1 MTGRMSVA
9 LVQHFVTRYMG
20 DDVSRNQPSPPQWVR
35 TLPIRVAPIP
45 GEAMDS
51 WLEALAARSQSA
63 WGDLL
68 DAVGLTYTEKGA
80 PLPSSRLLE
89 AMSIDLTAVATA
101 TGVPHDV
108 LTSMTIDALCRG
120 STDIETRQ
128 HLLPGSRYCPSCLA
142 GNGGRW
148 ALWWRLRWAFA
159 CPTHLCLLVDE
170 CPRCG
175 RAPRTR
181 AMPLWMEPTPA
192 RCTHPAPD
200 TLGRRPPR
208 CGADLTSATTVGLPE
223 HHPAL
228 DAQDA
233 IQAVIAAGSVSTGIY
248 QDAPVS
254 AAQYLCDLRAIG
266 MRALRYGSA
275 ADLRP
280 MSTRRRSARDPL
292 GEAADFSAEH
302 RLHTA
307 IPSPP
312 TAAQTAV
319 GACAAVPVLSSES
332 VQAAGERVRW
342 LVDSSRAQG
351 LAVSATNIG
360 WGRDTSAALTATQLA
375 ALRPYLSHV
384 AQVHYRC
391 LSNSP
396 RRPPRTVPPVHRS
409 LPALFWH
416 RWVLPIDDTH
426 VGFEQIRLA
435 LSVGV
440 VIAAGRLRLEDAC
453 ACLGMATTP
462 KAASRA
468 LQALGARP
476 DWAATTD
483 MLTRVADT
491 LAEHPAP
498 IDYERRRHLP
508 TGDLLPE
515 SSWHDICR
523 RLGLRPGRVVKHRLI
538 RCWLYER
545 ITGSPGR
552 MCLHAI
558 DTGPFRALLAD
569 LPRTLYPELVSAL
582 DAAARQFLDDNGA
595 GDEPLLWSP
604 PHDAAPDWLSRRPPS
619 TAIDVGKLHE
629 LVQPRDSHLGTVA
642 TRLRASLEVV
652 REALN
657 DAPAPRPTLT
667 LTQRRATGA
676 VMVGARAQLTPEV
689 LADLYLRQRLT
700 LKAIGETV
708 GVSKQTIGRLAREYG
723 IPLRPS
729 AVSSRRHA
737 LGTDE

>member
-1 MTGRMSVA
+1 
-9 LVQHFVTRYMG
+9 
-20 DDVSRNQPSPPQWVR
+20 
-35 TLPIRVAPIP
+35 
-45 GEAMDS
+45 MDS
-51 WLEALAARSQSA
+51 WLEALAARSQST

-68 DAVGLTYTEKGA
+68 EAVRLTRTEEGA
-80 PLPSSRLLE
+80 PLPPFRLME
-89 AMSIDLTAVATA
+89 AMSIDLGAVASA
-101 TGVPHDV
+101 TGVPRDV
-108 LTSMTIDALCRG
+108 LTSMTADALCRG
-120 STDIETRQ
+120 STGVETQQ
-128 HLLPGSRYCPSCLA
+128 HLLPGSRYCPACLA

-159 CPTHLCLLVDE
+159 CPAHSCLLVDE

-181 AMPLWMEPTPA
+181 AVPLWMEPTPG
-192 RCTHPAPD
+192 RCTDPALD
-200 TLGRRPPR
+200 ARGRRPPR
-208 CGADLTSATTVGLPE
+208 CGADLTAAATVGLSK

-228 DAQDA
+228 DAQQA

-248 QDAPVS
+248 HESPTS

-275 ADLRP
+275 AELRP
-280 MSTRRRSARDPL
+280 TSTGRRSVRDPF
-292 GEAADFSAEH
+292 GEAAEFSTAH

-307 IPSPP
+307 TPSPP
-312 TAAQTAV
+312 TAAQTAL
-319 GACAAVPVLSSES
+319 GACVAVPVLSAES
-332 VQAAGERVRW
+332 VQSAGERVRW
-342 LVDSSRAQG
+342 LVGSSRAQG
-351 LAVSATNIG
+351 LAVSATNVG
-360 WGRDTSAALTATQLA
+360 WGRDTSGALTGTQLA

-384 AQVHYRC
+384 AQLHYRC
-391 LSNSP
+391 LSSHP

-416 RWVLPIDDTH
+416 RWMLPVDDTP

-453 ACLGMATTP
+453 SCLGMATTP
-462 KAASRA
+462 KATSRA

-476 DWAATTD
+476 DWGATTD
-483 MLTRVADT
+483 MLTRMADL

-498 IDYERRRHLP
+498 IDYDRRRHLP
-508 TGDLLPE
+508 VGDLLPE
-515 SSWHDICR
+515 PSWHDICR
-523 RLGLRPGRVVKHRLI
+523 RLGIRPGRAAKHRLI

-552 MCLHAI
+552 MCPHATN
-558 DTGPFRALLAD
+558 TGPFRAILAD
-569 LPRTLYPELVSAL
+569 LPRTLHPELVSAL
-582 DAAARQFLDDNGA
+582 DATARRFLDDQGL
-595 GDEPLLWSP
+595 GHEPLRWSP
-604 PHDAAPDWLSRRPPS
+604 PQDAAPDWMSRRPLNE
-619 TAIDVGKLHE
+619 AIDVGRLHE
-629 LVQPRDSHLGTVA
+629 LVHPRDCSLGAIA
-642 TRLRASLEVV
+642 TRLGTSIELV

-667 LTQRRATGA
+667 ITQRRATGA
-676 VMVGARAQLTPEV
+676 VIVDARARLTPQV

-700 LKAIGETV
+700 LKAIGDIA
-708 GVSKQTIGRLAREYG
+708 GVSRMTVGRLAREYG

-729 AVSSRRHA
+729 AASSRRHT
-737 LGTDE
+737 LDTGE

>member
-1 MTGRMSVA
+1 
-9 LVQHFVTRYMG
+9 
-20 DDVSRNQPSPPQWVR
+20 
-35 TLPIRVAPIP
+35 
-45 GEAMDS
+45 
-51 WLEALAARSQSA
+51 
-63 WGDLL
+63 
-68 DAVGLTYTEKGA
+68 
-80 PLPSSRLLE
+80 
-89 AMSIDLTAVATA
+89 
-101 TGVPHDV
+101 
-108 LTSMTIDALCRG
+108 
-120 STDIETRQ
+120 
-128 HLLPGSRYCPSCLA
+128 
-142 GNGGRW
+142 
-148 ALWWRLRWAFA
+148 
-159 CPTHLCLLVDE
+159 
-170 CPRCG
+170 
-175 RAPRTR
+175 
-181 AMPLWMEPTPA
+181 
-192 RCTHPAPD
+192 
-200 TLGRRPPR
+200 
-208 CGADLTSATTVGLPE
+208 
-223 HHPAL
+223 
-228 DAQDA
+228 
-233 IQAVIAAGSVSTGIY
+233 
-248 QDAPVS
+248 
-254 AAQYLCDLRAIG
+254 
-266 MRALRYGSA
+266 GSA

-280 MSTRRRSARDPL
+280 THTGRRSARDPL
-292 GEAADFSAEH
+292 GDAADFSAEH

-312 TAAQTAV
+312 TAAQTAL
-319 GACAAVPVLSSES
+319 GACVAVPVLSAES

-351 LAVSATNIG
+351 LSVSATNVG
-360 WGRDTSAALTATQLA
+360 WGRDTSEALTSVQLA
-375 ALRPYLSHV
+375 ALSPHLSHV

-391 LSNSP
+391 LSSYP
-396 RRPPRTVPPVHRS
+396 RRPRPTVPPVHRS

-416 RWVLPIDDTH
+416 RWVLPVDDTH

-498 IDYERRRHLP
+498 IDYERRRRLP
-508 TGDLLPE
+508 MGDLLPE

-545 ITGSPGR
+545 IAGSPGR
-552 MCLHAI
+552 MFLHAI
-558 DTGPFRALLAD
+558 DTGPFRAMLAD

-582 DAAARQFLDDNGA
+582 DAAARRFLDDQDLGH
-595 GDEPLLWSP
+595 EPLRWSP
-604 PHDAAPDWLSRRPPS
+604 PQDAAPAWTSRRPLNE
-619 TAIDVGKLHE
+619 AIDVGKLHE
-629 LVQPRDSHLGTVA
+629 LVQPRDSRLGAVTA
-642 TRLRASLEVV
+642 RLGASIDSV

-657 DAPAPRPTLT
+657 DAPAPPPTLT
-667 LTQRRATGA
+667 LAQRRATGA

-689 LADLYLRQRLT
+689 LADLYVRQRLT

>member
-1 MTGRMSVA
+1 MIPVISVI
-9 LVQHFVTRYMG
+9 
-20 DDVSRNQPSPPQWVR
+20 QPLPRRVR
-35 TLPIRVAPIP
+35 TLPIRVAPLP

-51 WLEALAARSQSA
+51 WLEALAARSQST

-68 DAVGLTYTEKGA
+68 EAVGLTRTEEGA
-80 PLPSSRLLE
+80 PLPPFRLLE
-89 AMSIDLTAVATA
+89 AMSIDLGAVASA
-101 TGVPHDV
+101 AGVPRDV
-108 LTSMTIDALCRG
+108 LASMTADALCRG
-120 STDIETRQ
+120 STGVESQQ
-128 HLLPGSRYCPSCLA
+128 HLLPGSRYCPACLA
-142 GNGGRW
+142 GNSGRW

-159 CPTHLCLLVDE
+159 CPTHSCLLVDE

-181 AMPLWMEPTPA
+181 AMPLWMEPTPG
-192 RCTHPAPD
+192 RCTHPAVD
-200 TLGRRPPR
+200 ARGQRPPR
-208 CGADLTSATTVGLPE
+208 CGADLTAVATVRLPK

-228 DAQDA
+228 DAQRA

-248 QDAPVS
+248 HQSPTS
-254 AAQYLCDLRAIG
+254 AAQYLCDLRAIA
-266 MRALRYGSA
+266 MRALRYGSP
-275 ADLRP
+275 ADLLP
-280 MSTRRRSARDPL
+280 MCTGRRSARDPL
-292 GEAADFSAEH
+292 GEAIDFSAAH

-307 IPSPP
+307 TPSPP

-319 GACAAVPVLSSES
+319 GACVAVPVLSAES
-332 VQAAGERVRW
+332 VQSAGERVRW
-342 LVDSSRAQG
+342 LVDSSRARG

-360 WGRDTSAALTATQLA
+360 WGRDTSDALTGTQLA

-391 LSNSP
+391 LSSYP

-416 RWVLPIDDTH
+416 RWMLPVEDTP
-426 VGFEQIRLA
+426 VGVEQIRLA

-453 ACLGMATTP
+453 ACLGMTTTP

-483 MLTRVADT
+483 MLTRVADV

-508 TGDLLPE
+508 MSDLLPAP
-515 SSWHDICR
+515 SWHDVCR
-523 RLGLRPGRVVKHRLI
+523 RLGIKTGRATKLRLI

-552 MCLHAI
+552 TCPHAS
-558 DTGPFRALLAD
+558 DTGAFRALLAD
-569 LPRTLYPELVSAL
+569 LPRTLYPELVAAL
-582 DAAARQFLDDNGA
+582 DAAARRFLDDQELGH
-595 GDEPLLWSP
+595 EPLRWSP
-604 PHDAAPDWLSRRPPS
+604 PQDAAPDWMGRRPLND
-619 TAIDVGKLHE
+619 AIDVGRLHE
-629 LVQPRDSHLGTVA
+629 LLRSRGSRLETIATDLG
-642 TRLRASLEVV
+642 ASIELV
-652 REALN
+652 RESLN

-667 LTQRRATGA
+667 VTQRRATGA
-676 VMVGARAQLTPEV
+676 VMVDARAQLTPE
-689 LADLYLRQRLT
+689 LLSDLYLRQHLT
-700 LKAIGETV
+700 LAAIGETV
-708 GVSKQTIGRLAREYG
+708 GVSKQTVGRLAREYG

-729 AVSSRRHA
+729 AASSRRHA
-737 LGTDE
+737 LGTGE